1 LSGRVK
7 LGVLAW
13 TQYTDWPSL
22 RDAGAAVDELG
33 FDSLWAWDHVYPI
46 FGDPEGPIFEGYL
59 TLAGWAGVTEHVS
72 LGLLVGAIPFR
83 HPALVAKMVTT
94 LDHIS
99 GGRAVLGIGGAW
111 FQREHQ
117 AFGFDFG
124 SGVGERLDWL
134 DEGVMI
140 MRGMLDGTRPN
151 GRERYATHD
160 VVNEPRPLQKHLRIL
175 VGGGGEKKTL
185 RTVARYADMW
195 NVGGS
200 VETLRHKDEVLRRW
214 CAEVGR
220 DPDEI
225 ERTLLPGAVV
235 VRRSTE
241 EARRVVGEIQRVNR
255 GWKDE
260 PQWIC
265 TPDEL
270 VEAMT
275 PYLGVGFRNLLFD
288 FPAPYDRETLE
299 LLASE
304 VRPQLETRLGA

>member
-1 LSGRVK
+1 
-7 LGVLAW
+7 
-13 TQYTDWPSL
+13 
-22 RDAGAAVDELG
+22 
-33 FDSLWAWDHVYPI
+33 
-46 FGDPEGPIFEGYL
+46 
-59 TLAGWAGVTEHVS
+59 
-72 LGLLVGAIPFR
+72 
-83 HPALVAKMVTT
+83 MVTT

-111 FQREHQ
+111 FQREHE

-151 GRERYATHD
+151 GRERYTTHD
-160 VVNEPRPLQKHLRIL
+160 VVNEPRPLQKRLPIL
-175 VGGGGEKKTL
+175 IGGGGEKKTL
-185 RTVARYADMW
+185 RTVALYADMW

-235 VRRSTE
+235 VRRSID

-255 GWKDE
+255 GWTDE
-260 PQWIC
+260 PQWIG
-265 TPDEL
+265 TPDQL
-270 VEAMT
+270 VDAMT
-275 PYLGVGFRNLLFD
+275 PYLQLGFHNLLFD

-304 VRPQLETRLGA
+304 VRQQLETRLGA